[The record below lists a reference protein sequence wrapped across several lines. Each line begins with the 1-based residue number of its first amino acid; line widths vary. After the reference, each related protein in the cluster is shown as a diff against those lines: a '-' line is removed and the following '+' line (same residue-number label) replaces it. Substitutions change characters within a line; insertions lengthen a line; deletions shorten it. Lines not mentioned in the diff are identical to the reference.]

1 MKKFYETYKDNEI
14 VTPLVTQISWTNHL
28 LINAIASCM
37 TMEV

>member
-1 MKKFYETYKDNEI
+1 MA
-14 VTPLVTQISWTNHL
+14 QISRTNHL